1 MKHSPSPLL
10 LAVLLALFSLL
21 PVASH
26 AAGAKALVAQTY
38 YPPSMALGFDAFL
51 KNAAARLPNREI
63 RAFHGNAVVSSPQL
77 LDGLTSGVISIG
89 QIITHMYGQ
98 IPGGKLF
105 AALPA
110 VTESVEDAD
119 RLFDVYGYRDFIAEA
134 LAAQG
139 IVYLGPTWSA
149 PYHLLT
155 RKPVNS
161 LGELKGLRIRAIGLV
176 ADVLGKLGVTCV
188 NVPPESLSMALTSGD
203 IDGVIFGSAHDY
215 KQAMLYEAA
224 PWYNVTP
231 LAVPVI
237 DSLVVSR
244 RAWDELDETERQVLR
259 EEAAKVRRLWYDQ
272 VLEQE
277 SILRDSIFKNHL
289 CAFSEADREAF
300 GQAAMSVLQ
309 EEALRYPAG
318 KKGVEILMRFMQER

>member
-1 MKHSPSPLL
+1 MKRRLAL
-10 LAVLLALFSLL
+10 TLAVALLALVPL
-21 PVASH
+21 
-26 AAGAKALVAQTY
+26 AALTAEAAERKALVAQTY

-51 KNAAARLPNREI
+51 KNVAARLPDRDI
-63 RAFHGNAVVSSPQL
+63 RAFHGNAIVSSPQL
-77 LDGLTSGVISIG
+77 LDGLSSGVISIG

-105 AALPA
+105 AALPS

-119 RLFDVYGYRDFIAEA
+119 RLFDVYGYREFIAEA

-139 IVYLGPTWSA
+139 LVYLGPTWSA

-161 LGELKGLRIRAIGLV
+161 LKDLQGLRIRAIGLV
-176 ADVLGKLGVTCV
+176 ADVLVKLGVTCV
-188 NVPPESLSMALTSGD
+188 NIPPESLSMALTSGD

-231 LAVPVI
+231 LAIPVI

-244 RAWDELDETERQVLR
+244 KAWDALDESERSVLR

-272 VLEQE
+272 VQAQE
-277 SILRDSIFKNHL
+277 AALRDSIFKNRL
-289 CAFSEADREAF
+289 CAFSDADREQF
-300 GQAAMSVLQ
+300 RQTAAIVLR

-318 KKGVEILMRFMQER
+318 QKGVDMLMRFMQER

>member
-1 MKHSPSPLL
+1 MKHSPSSLF
-10 LAVLLALFSLL
+10 LAVLLALCTLL

-26 AAGAKALVAQTY
+26 AADDKALVAQTY
-38 YPPSMALGFDAFL
+38 YPPSMSPGFDAFINNVT
-51 KNAAARLPNREI
+51 KRLPDREI
-63 RAFHGNAVVSSPQL
+63 RAFHGNTIVSSPQL
-77 LDGLTSGVISIG
+77 LDGLSSGVISIG

-105 AALPA
+105 AALPS
-110 VTESVEDAD
+110 VTGSVEDAD
-119 RLFDVYGYRDFIAEA
+119 RLFDVYGYRDFIADE

-161 LGELKGLRIRAIGLV
+161 LKELKGLRIRAIGLV
-176 ADVLGKLGVTCV
+176 ADVLVKLGVTCV
-188 NVPPESLSMALTSGD
+188 NIPPENLSMALTAGD

-215 KQAMLYEAA
+215 RQAMLYEAA

-231 LAVPVI
+231 LAIPVI

-244 RAWDELDETERQVLR
+244 KTWDRLDETERNVLR
-259 EEAAKVRRLWYDQ
+259 EEAANVRRLWYDQ
-272 VLEQE
+272 VEAQE
-277 SILRDSIFKNHL
+277 SALRNTIFKNHL
-289 CAFSEADREAF
+289 CTFSEADREQLR
-300 GQAAMSVLQ
+300 QAAAIVLR

-318 KKGVEILMRFMQER
+318 KKGVDILMRFMQER